1 MAACGGH
8 SPSLSPSFMA
18 DEKGCYNSGPP
29 LAHQIK
35 AGRPCSNCPNVCPGF
50 ELHYWRKIC
59 KHCKCP
65 PETHDM
71 TTGCEPD
78 QTLNRLIHHDAKR
91 NSTSDDDSGC
101 PLEEYTWVPPG
112 LKPEQVHQYFSGLP
126 EDKVPYLNSLG
137 EKYRVRQ
144 LLQQL
149 PPHDNEVRYCNVLSE
164 EEKRELRMFSSQR
177 KREALGRGSVR
188 PLPLT
193 MQGSICAK
201 CQEMIPG
208 GCMAVFASR
217 AGHEKCWHPKCFTC
231 LSCDELL
238 VDLIYF
244 YKDGFLYCGRHHS
257 ELIKP
262 RCAACDE
269 IIFADECTEAEGRS
283 WHMKHFCCF
292 ECDKQLGGQRYI
304 MKNGRPYC
312 CVCFERMFAEYCDT
326 CGNNIGVDHG
336 QMTHEGQHWHATEHC
351 FKCHTCQKSLLGQ
364 PFLPKHGVIYCSASC
379 SRAGSMQT
387 QTPRRAED
395 YLLQDQ
401 SDIRLGSPISHALQ
415 DNSVASIQ
423 EVLRQQY
430 SLTDSLP
437 SSDRDQG
444 YATSSNSEVYAPG
457 IYEPISTQISMI
469 KDMHDD
475 SYNFEGFKQ
484 SLPIQEP
491 KITNRLSQFSM
502 PDLTVDP
509 PIIPAI
515 ERRPAFD
522 PRNRSRSGSEK
533 NLSVHFQNYE
543 ELGATYYDVPYVHN
557 NNNHH
562 ECHKKIH
569 KSGSNSNQ
577 GSFRSHPELR
587 ENFSPQTADHNTTP
601 VNEEQKMNPITRP
614 KNVQFEPNPQV
625 SRYPRSRSFEGKP
638 RGHYYDR
645 SFQHEMP
652 QGYAEGYDDD
662 RCSTCSSSSDSDDY
676 PYYYEP
682 PRRSAGPRIT
692 YVDDMGV
699 GLGGNNT
706 YQTLPLGRGRHKNKN
721 KQCVIS

>member
-1 MAACGGH
+1 MASCGGQSPRV
-8 SPSLSPSFMA
+8 SPSVPYDQKGLPSCSP
-18 DEKGCYNSGPP
+18 PI
-29 LAHQIK
+29 AHQIK
-35 AGRPCSNCPNVCPGF
+35 AGKPCSNCPNVCPGF

-71 TTGCEPD
+71 TTGCD
-78 QTLNRLIHHDAKR
+78 QDHTLNRLIHDAKR

-244 YKDGFLYCGRHHS
+244 YKDGFLYCGRHHA

-312 CVCFERMFAEYCDT
+312 CVCFEQMFSEYCDT
-326 CGNNIGVDHG
+326 CGEHIGVDHG

-364 PFLPKHGVIYCSASC
+364 PFLPKHGVIYCSAAC

-387 QTPRRAED
+387 QTPRRPED
-395 YLLQDQ
+395 YLMQD
-401 SDIRLGSPISHALQ
+401 SNEIRLGSPISHALQ

-457 IYEPISTQISMI
+457 LYEPISTSIPMI
-469 KDMHDD
+469 QDTQ
-475 SYNFEGFKQ
+475 SNNFNFDNFKE
-484 SLPIQEP
+484 SLPIQEA
-491 KITNRLSQFSM
+491 KMKNRLSQFSM
-502 PDLTVDP
+502 PDLSIDP
-509 PIIPAI
+509 PQEPIM
-515 ERRPAFD
+515 EKKPAFD

-543 ELGATYYDVPYVHN
+543 ELGATYYDVPYVQS
-557 NNNHH
+557 NHH
-562 ECHKKIH
+562 HCSRKGSRNSSNYDSF
-569 KSGSNSNQ
+569 KSQ
-577 GSFRSHPELR
+577 PELPTS
-587 ENFSPQTADHNTTP
+587 NTIPQSLDNRTTP
-601 VNEEQKMNPITRP
+601 INDGQRMTPITRP
-614 KNVQFEPNPQV
+614 KNVQFDPSIPAPK
-625 SRYPRSRSFEGKP
+625 YPRSRSFEGKP

-645 SFQHEMP
+645 SYQHEMPP

-682 PRRSAGPRIT
+682 PRRNGPRIT

-699 GLGGNNT
+699 GLGGRNT